1 MLQQQSCDVSTGDP
15 LLGCKQEPINKFQLQ
30 KSSSIFESEKHRLK
44 TSSGAASL
52 SVSTNKGDTSKPLL
66 RTSTIVEEK
75 SILDNQQARTQ
86 AKFYKQEDGRY
97 LCERH
102 RNVWKKVDHADSNL
116 NPQNSSTCAPEAAEK
131 QQKASKKAD
140 QGLLTKAPTT
150 TGDRTSD
157 KPSLDSKTEVDRIN
171 LNNMPPH
178 GRMKNENMLE
188 RRSNSNEETKLP
200 PEMDWARIGSKSRD
214 NWSPLDGWKDGWMKG
229 PSCGRR

>member
-1 MLQQQSCDVSTGDP
+1 MLQQHSCDVSSGDP
-15 LLGCKQEPINKFQLQ
+15 LQGCKQEPINKFQVQ
-30 KSSSIFESEKHRLK
+30 KSSSIFESERHRLK

-52 SVSTNKGDTSKPLL
+52 SISTNKGDSSKPLL
-66 RTSTIVEEK
+66 RTATIAEEK
-75 SILDNQQARTQ
+75 SVADGQQVRPQ

-116 NPQNSSTCAPEAAEK
+116 NAQNSSTFGSEAAEK

-140 QGLLTKAPTT
+140 QDPLSNAPTT
-150 TGDRTSD
+150 TGDKTSV
-157 KPSLDSKTEVDRIN
+157 KPSLESKTEMDRIN

-178 GRMKNENMLE
+178 GRVKNENLLE

-200 PEMDWARIGSKSRD
+200 PEMD
-214 NWSPLDGWKDGWMKG
+214 
-229 PSCGRR
+229 